1 MPDLITGL
9 KTENPPYINK
19 AKNIR
24 APETA
29 PRQIAMIMGSLSISL
44 TKRES
49 GTTNRTPNEVMIK
62 PFLRLVI
69 LCHHF

>member
-9 KTENPPYINK
+9 KTEKPPYINK

-24 APETA
+24 APEKA
-29 PRQIAMIMGSLSISL
+29 PRQKAMIMGSLSISL

-49 GTTNRTPNEVMIK
+49 GTTKRTPKEVITR
-62 PFLRLVI
+62 PFL
-69 LCHHF
+69 